1 MQQKLQARWQVNK
14 NMSIFVDENNTV
26 VVQGATGHQGVFHIG
41 EMQRFGTKV
50 VAGVTPGK
58 AGEDVHGVP
67 VFNTVRDAVID
78 TKANTSLVLVP
89 ARFAKDAVFEA
100 LDAGIQ
106 TVVVITENIPFH
118 DAMEF
123 VHYAKYKQAVLIG
136 PNCPGIASP
145 GKTKIGILP
154 GGIFLKGKTGVASRS
169 GTLTY
174 EIVNSLSERGIGQST
189 CVGLGG
195 DPIIG
200 TTFIDALQ
208 AFEKDKATKA
218 IVLVGE
224 IGGTAEEDAAEY
236 IKGNIHKP
244 VFAFIAGRTAPP
256 GKRMGHAGA
265 IISRG
270 KGTAESKIKAFE
282 KAGVKLASFPT
293 EIADL
298 VEKYG

>member
-1 MQQKLQARWQVNK
+1 
-14 NMSIFVDENNTV
+14 MSIFVDEKTTV
-26 VVQGATGHQGVFHIG
+26 LVQGATGHQGRFHIQQ
-41 EMQRFGTKV
+41 MLNFGTKV

-58 AGEDVHGVP
+58 GGEEVHGVP
-67 VFNTVRDAVID
+67 VFDTVIDAVNETNAD
-78 TKANTSLVLVP
+78 TSLVLVP

-100 LDAGIQ
+100 LDADIK
-106 TVVVITENIPFH
+106 TIVVITEHIPFH

-123 VHYAKYKQAVLIG
+123 VHYAKYKDAILIG

-145 GKTKIGILP
+145 GKTKVGILP
-154 GGIFLKGKTGVASRS
+154 NGIFLEGYVGVASRS

-174 EIVNSLSERGIGQST
+174 EIVNSLSEKGMGQST

-195 DPIIG
+195 DPITG
-200 TTFIDALQ
+200 TTFIDALK
-208 AFEKDKATKA
+208 AFEEDKDTKA

-236 IKGNIHKP
+236 IKEFVEKP
-244 VFAFIAGRTAPP
+244 VFAFIAGVTAPP

-265 IISRG
+265 IIARG
-270 KGTAESKIKAFE
+270 KGTAKSKIEAFRKAD
-282 KAGVKLASFPT
+282 VKLACFPN

-298 VEKYG
+298 VEQYC

>member
-1 MQQKLQARWQVNK
+1 MA
-14 NMSIFVDENNTV
+14 IFADKSSKVL
-26 VVQGATGHQGVFHIG
+26 VQGATGHQGVFHIG
-41 EMQRFGTKV
+41 AMKEFGTNV

-58 AGEDVHGVP
+58 GGQKVEGVP
-67 VFNTVRDAVID
+67 IFNNVFDGVSKTD
-78 TKANTSLVLVP
+78 ANTSLILVP

-100 LDAGIQ
+100 LDAGIK
-106 TVVVITENIPFH
+106 TLVVITENIPFH

-123 VHYAKYKQAVLIG
+123 VHYAKYKDAVLIG

-154 GGIFLKGKTGVASRS
+154 GQIFIEGNIGVASRS

-174 EIVNSLSERGIGQST
+174 EIVNSLTEKNIGQST

-200 TTFIDALQ
+200 TTFIDALD
-208 AFEKDKATKA
+208 AFEKDNETKA

-224 IGGTAEEDAAEY
+224 IGGTAEEEAAEH
-236 IKGNIHKP
+236 IKENITKP

-265 IISRG
+265 IIARG

-282 KAGVKLASFPT
+282 KADVKVARFPT

-298 VEKYG
+298 VEKYV

>member
-1 MQQKLQARWQVNK
+1 MA
-14 NMSIFVDENNTV
+14 IFVDEKNKV

-41 EMQRFGTKV
+41 EMKNFGTKV

-58 AGEDVHGVP
+58 EGQEVWGVP
-67 VFNTVRDAVID
+67 IFNNVQDAVIKTD
-78 TKANTSLVLVP
+78 ANTSLILVP
-89 ARFAKDAVFEA
+89 AKFAKDAVFEA
-100 LDAGIQ
+100 LSAGIK
-106 TVVVITENIPFH
+106 TLIVITENIPFH

-123 VHYAKYKQAVLIG
+123 VHYAKYKDAILIG

-154 GGIFLKGKTGVASRS
+154 GSIFMKGNVGVASRS

-174 EIVNSLSERGIGQST
+174 EIVNALSEKNMGQST

-200 TTFIDALQ
+200 TTFIEALD
-208 AFEKDKATKA
+208 AFEKDKQTKA
-218 IVLVGE
+218 VVLVGE

-236 IKGNIHKP
+236 ITEHISKP

-265 IISRG
+265 IIARG
-270 KGTAESKIKAFE
+270 KGTAKSKINAFE
-282 KAGVKLASFPT
+282 KAKVKIAQFPT
-293 EIADL
+293 DIAEL
-298 VEKYG
+298 IREYF

>member
-1 MQQKLQARWQVNK
+1 
-14 NMSIFVDENNTV
+14 MSIFVDEKNKV
-26 VVQGATGHQGVFHIG
+26 IVQGATGHQGVFHIG
-41 EMQRFGTKV
+41 EMKNFGTKV

-58 AGEDVHGVP
+58 EGEEVQGVP
-67 VFNTVRDAVID
+67 IFNSVKKAVEQ
-78 TKANTSLVLVP
+78 TGANTSLVLVP

-100 LDAGIQ
+100 LDAEIK

-118 DAMEF
+118 DAMDF
-123 VHYAKYKQAVLIG
+123 VHYAKYKDAVLIG

-154 GGIFLKGKTGVASRS
+154 GSIFSEGDVGVASRS

-174 EIVNSLSERGIGQST
+174 EIVNSLKEKGIGQST

-200 TTFIDALQ
+200 TNFIEALN
-208 AFEKDKATKA
+208 AFEKDKDTKA

-236 IKGNIHKP
+236 ITQHISKP

-265 IISRG
+265 IIARG
-270 KGTAESKIKAFE
+270 KGTAASKIKAFE
-282 KAGVKLASFPT
+282 KADVKIAKFPT
-293 EIADL
+293 DIAGL
-298 VEKYG
+298 IETYS